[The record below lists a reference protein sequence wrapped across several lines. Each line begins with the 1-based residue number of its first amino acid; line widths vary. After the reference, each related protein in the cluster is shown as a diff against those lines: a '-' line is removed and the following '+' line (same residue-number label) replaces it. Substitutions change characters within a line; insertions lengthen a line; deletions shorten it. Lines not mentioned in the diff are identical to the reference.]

1 MSYMTIIYKAT
12 NTFTGEAFIGI
23 TSDTLDQI
31 KESHN
36 ATAMGQSLSPGL
48 PDFIAFHDAI
58 REYSPDAFVWEILKH
73 EGSQTDCVRLI
84 DEHETDVE
92 GYNTQFYTREL
103 IDELRKPPAPANVSP
118 TPHSQKPKKPASK
131 LTRGRKRQLKALAQ
145 NRAKLS
151 KTGHSEET
159 KKKMS
164 KAKKGKPRSEAAKQ
178 AISEGHA
185 THKESGLYYQDPDY
199 KKKMSES
206 VKAAIAKK
214 PPLTEK
220 EREVR
225 SKGALHR
232 WYKEYGY

>member
-31 KESHN
+31 KEYHD
-36 ATAMGQSLSPGL
+36 AQVTGPQLSPGI
-48 PDFIAFHDAI
+48 PDWYYFHSAMREFGPEAFI
-58 REYSPDAFVWEILKH
+58 WELIKS
-73 EGSQTDCVRLI
+73 EASQTDMHRAI
-84 DEHETDVE
+84 AEHNTCNE
-92 GYNTQFYTREL
+92 GYNRFPPESG
-103 IDELRKPPAPANVSP
+103 IPESPRKPANVSGH
-118 TPHSQKPKKPASK
+118 THSQKPKKPASK